1 MRCLNH
7 RRLVPL
13 AVLASLTIA
22 MTAPAGAATSTAAEQ
37 TAETAAAQAVDHK
50 ALAARAL
57 DGYIRPEF
65 DGFETAAARL
75 AAAAEDDQSPE
86 TLLPLY
92 DAAYDAWMRVWFF
105 RFGPLEAEGRRF
117 RLEFWPERSGIAYRA
132 ISALVRARNP
142 IVDDPDAFA
151 GASAGAQ
158 NLVAM
163 ERLLRP
169 RDAVPAAG
177 TDGAGYRH
185 RLIRAMA
192 RNLAREAAAAR
203 AGWDEEGGAAFLLMT
218 AGAEENM
225 TYFTPDEATFALFN
239 AFHGALQELEE
250 LRLGAVAAD
259 QASTSP
265 RAAHERAGASLENI
279 RAGIG
284 GLIDFERIVFA
295 PAAIDQMAQA
305 AMAASLAEAARA
317 ADAAIAAGPADIAG
331 IAALKSALADA
342 RGLAVSRLAPALGVR
357 VGFNSF
363 DGD

>member
-1 MRCLNH
+1 MDA
-7 RRLVPL
+7 RLV
-13 AVLASLTIA
+13 
-22 MTAPAGAATSTAAEQ
+22 
-37 TAETAAAQAVDHK
+37 
-50 ALAARAL
+50 
-57 DGYIRPEF
+57 
-65 DGFETAAARL
+65 
-75 AAAAEDDQSPE
+75 
-86 TLLPLY
+86 LPLR
-92 DAAYDAWMRVWFF
+92 A
-105 RFGPLEAEGRRF
+105 LEAEGRRF

-169 RDAVPAAG
+169 RDTAPAAG
-177 TDGAGYRH
+177 TSGADYRH
-185 RLIRAMA
+185 RLIRAVA
-192 RNLAREAAAAR
+192 RNLAREAHAAR
-203 AGWDEEGGAAFLLMT
+203 ADWDAEGGAAFLLTT

-250 LRLGAVAAD
+250 LRLGAIVAD
-259 QASTSP
+259 QASKSP
-265 RAAHERAGASLENI
+265 RADHERAGASLENI

-284 GLIDFERIVFA
+284 GLIDFERVVFA
-295 PAAIDQMAQA
+295 PAAIDQTAQA
-305 AMAASLAEAARA
+305 AMAASLAEAVRA